1 MTDTISRTKPP
12 DGLLADAAIKSDRVD
27 AEKVMGE
34 PAELYVLG
42 EASLPMTPG
51 TYLRKRREA
60 SGVSVGTLGQSMV
73 PAGKAAAKHDQ
84 LGKIFADMLTEAE
97 ADRLPLDSAASKL
110 IADLIGFD
118 NSIYDRLVAIRF
130 GHNLPV
136 PQICKTCAC
145 SWNDPCLSEGVD
157 TIESPC
163 SWAEAD
169 LCTACV
175 PYPEKNHAS

>member
-27 AEKVMGE
+27 AEKAMAE

-60 SGVSVGTLGQSMV
+60 SGIPVDTLGRSMV
-73 PAGKAAAKHDQ
+73 PADRTAAKHDQ
-84 LGKIFADMLTEAE
+84 LGKIFADMLAEAE
-97 ADRLPLDSAASKL
+97 ADRLPLDSAASRI
-110 IADLIGFD
+110 IADIFGFD
-118 NSIYDRLVAIRF
+118 NEIYDRLVAIRF
-130 GHNLPV
+130 GHNLPI
-136 PQICKTCAC
+136 PQICKACAC

>member
-1 MTDTISRTKPP
+1 MTDTLSRTKPP
-12 DGLLADAAIKSDRVD
+12 DGLLADTAIRTDRAQ
-27 AEKVMGE
+27 AENAMAE
-34 PAELYVLG
+34 PTELYVLG

-60 SGVSVGTLGQSMV
+60 SGFSIRACAERFAAVDDPALAGLYANQWRSAERDISPLGS
-73 PAGKAAAKHDQ
+73 P
-84 LGKIFADMLTEAE
+84 F
-97 ADRLPLDSAASKL
+97 SAR
-110 IADLIGFD
+110 IATLIGFD
-118 NSIYDRLVAIRF
+118 NAIYDRLVAIRF

-145 SWNDPCLSEGVD
+145 SWNDPCISEGID
-157 TIESPC
+157 LIESPC

-175 PYPEKNHAS
+175 PTPEKNHAS